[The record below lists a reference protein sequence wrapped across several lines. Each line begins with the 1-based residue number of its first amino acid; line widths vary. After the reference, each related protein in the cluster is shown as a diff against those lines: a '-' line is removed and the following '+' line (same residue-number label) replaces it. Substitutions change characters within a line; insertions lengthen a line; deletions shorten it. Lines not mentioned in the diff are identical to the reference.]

1 MSDQIT
7 NRNFLSPLNFKFAI
21 KRAPHVNFFAQKVN
35 IPGLSLPE
43 VDVSNPLIRVPYPGD
58 HLLYEELELTF
69 RVDEDL
75 RNYMELHGWLRA
87 LGKRNFG
94 EYKAIASKPTTSGEG
109 LRSDISLTVLTSQR
123 NANYEVVFKDAFPT
137 RVTGIDFNSTNS
149 DIEYIE
155 ASTTFRY
162 VTYDINKVV

>member
-7 NRNFLSPLNFKFAI
+7 NRNFLSPLNFKFVL

-75 RNYMELHGWLRA
+75 RNYMELHSWLRA

-94 EYKAIASKPTTSGEG
+94 EYKAVASKPTTSGEG

-137 RVTGIDFNSTNS
+137 RVTGIDFNSTDT

-155 ASTTFRY
+155 ASATFRY
-162 VTYDINKVV
+162 VTYDIDKVV